1 MTNQTYEAINSYK
14 KAPVTSDL
22 KSEVIDESI
31 IFGIASKKRQMIFNQ
46 ILRTKKDLIENLRS
60 DNFPTPKVRKI

>member
-1 MTNQTYEAINSYK
+1 MTNTTYETINSYK
-14 KAPVTSDL
+14 KTPVTSDL